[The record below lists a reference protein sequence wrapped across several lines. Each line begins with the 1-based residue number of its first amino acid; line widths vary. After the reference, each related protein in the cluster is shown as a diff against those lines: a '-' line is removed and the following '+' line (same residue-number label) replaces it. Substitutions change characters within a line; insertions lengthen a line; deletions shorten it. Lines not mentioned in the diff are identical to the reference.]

1 MTAQTEQRRVL
12 LRADDVCK
20 WFPIKGWP
28 FAPKRYVQAVNH
40 VSFHI
45 YEGETLGL
53 VGESG
58 CGKTTLART
67 VLRLLEPTRGDI
79 QFNGV
84 DLMAQNKRQLRAM
97 RKDMQ
102 IVFQDPYSALHPR
115 MTVRQTIE
123 EPMRIRGLYTGPGER
138 EARVRELLQMVGLN
152 DTHMDRY
159 PHEFSGGQRQ
169 RIVIAR
175 ALATEPKLLI
185 CDEPVSALDVSVRAQ
200 ILNLLQDL
208 QQKLGLTYLFISHDL
223 SVVEAICDRVA
234 IMYLGQMVELGS
246 NEAIFSRPLHPYTK
260 ALLSA
265 APQVGQ
271 FGRRDRILLE
281 GDIPSPADPPSG
293 CRFRTRCPHAADCC
307 AREPAWV
314 EAEEG
319 HCVLCHRF
327 RELEEDSVS

>member
-1 MTAQTEQRRVL
+1 MMAENARGPVL
-12 LRADDVCK
+12 LQADDVCK
-20 WFPIKGWP
+20 WFPIKGW
-28 FAPKRYVQAVNH
+28 FFEKKRYVQAVNH
-40 VSFHI
+40 VSFQL
-45 YEGETLGL
+45 YKGETLGL

-67 VLRLLEPTRGDI
+67 VLRLIEPTQGSI
-79 QFNGV
+79 QFDGV
-84 DLMAQNKRQLRAM
+84 DLMAQKKKQLRAM

-115 MTVRQTIE
+115 MTVRQIIE
-123 EPMRIRGLYTGPGER
+123 EPMRIRGMYKDPQQRRER
-138 EARVRELLQMVGLN
+138 VSQLLKMVGLN
-152 DTHMDRY
+152 DTHLNRY

-175 ALATEPKLLI
+175 ALATQPKLII

-200 ILNLLQDL
+200 ILNLLRDL
-208 QQKLGLTYLFISHDL
+208 QEELGLTYLFISHDL
-223 SVVEAICDRVA
+223 SVVEHICDRVA

-246 NEAIFSRPLHPYTK
+246 NEDIFNHPLHPYTK

-293 CRFRTRCPHAADCC
+293 CRFRTRCPYAAEC
-307 AREPAWV
+307 
-314 EAEEG
+314 
-319 HCVLCHRF
+319 
-327 RELEEDSVS
+327 

>member
-1 MTAQTEQRRVL
+1 MTAQTQQRKVL
-12 LRADDVCK
+12 LEADDVCK
-20 WFPIKGWP
+20 WFPIKGLP
-28 FAPKRYVQAVNH
+28 FEKKRYVQAVNH
-40 VSFHI
+40 VTFRL
-45 YEGETLGL
+45 YQGETLGL

-67 VLRLLEPTRGDI
+67 VLRLIEPTQGSI
-79 QFNGV
+79 QFDGL
-84 DLMAQNKRQLRAM
+84 DLMAQSKRQLRTM

-102 IVFQDPYSALHPR
+102 IIFQDPYSALHPR
-115 MTVRQTIE
+115 MTVRQAIE

-138 EARVRELLQMVGLN
+138 EARVKKLLEMVGLN
-152 DTHMDRY
+152 ETHMDRY

-175 ALATEPKLLI
+175 ALATEPKLII

-208 QQKLGLTYLFISHDL
+208 QKKLDLTYLFISHDL
-223 SVVEAICDRVA
+223 SVVEHICDRVA

-246 NEAIFSRPLHPYTK
+246 NEEIFSRPLHPYTK

-293 CRFRTRCPHAADCC
+293 CRFRTRCPNAAECC
-307 AREPAWV
+307 AQVPRWE
-314 EAEEG
+314 EAEPG
-319 HCVLCHRF
+319 HFVFCHRF
-327 RELEEDSVS
+327 RELEKS

>member
-208 QQKLGLTYLFISHDL
+208 QQKLGLT
-223 SVVEAICDRVA
+223 
-234 IMYLGQMVELGS
+234 
-246 NEAIFSRPLHPYTK
+246 
-260 ALLSA
+260 
-265 APQVGQ
+265 
-271 FGRRDRILLE
+271 
-281 GDIPSPADPPSG
+281 
-293 CRFRTRCPHAADCC
+293 
-307 AREPAWV
+307 
-314 EAEEG
+314 
-319 HCVLCHRF
+319 
-327 RELEEDSVS
+327 

>member
-1 MTAQTEQRRVL
+1 MTAQTQQRKVL
-12 LRADDVCK
+12 LEADDVCK
-20 WFPIKGWP
+20 WFPIKGLP
-28 FAPKRYVQAVNH
+28 FEKKRYVQAVNH
-40 VSFHI
+40 VTFRL
-45 YEGETLGL
+45 YQGETLGL

-223 SVVEAICDRVA
+223 SVVEHICDRVA

-307 AREPAWV
+307 AQEPAWV

-327 RELEEDSVS
+327 RELEEDSAS

>member
-1 MTAQTEQRRVL
+1 MDQTAQRPVL
-12 LRADDVCK
+12 LQADDVCK
-20 WFPIKGWP
+20 WFPIKGW
-28 FAPKRYVQAVNH
+28 FFEKKRYVQAVNH
-40 VSFHI
+40 VSFRL
-45 YEGETLGL
+45 YQGETLGL

-67 VLRLLEPTRGDI
+67 VLRLIEPTQGSI
-79 QFNGV
+79 QFDGV
-84 DLMAQNKRQLRAM
+84 DLMAQKKKQLRVM

-115 MTVRQTIE
+115 MTVRQIIE
-123 EPMRIRGLYTGPGER
+123 EPMRIRGMYTGPGER
-138 EARVRELLQMVGLN
+138 KERVSALLKMVGLN
-152 DTHMDRY
+152 DSHMNRY

-175 ALATEPKLLI
+175 ALATQPKLII

-200 ILNLLQDL
+200 ILNLLRDL
-208 QQKLGLTYLFISHDL
+208 QEELGLTYLFISHDL
-223 SVVEAICDRVA
+223 SVVEHLCDRVA

-246 NEAIFSRPLHPYTK
+246 NEDIFNHPLHPYTK

-265 APQVGQ
+265 APQVGE

-293 CRFRTRCPHAADCC
+293 CRFRTRCPHATQAC
-307 AREPAWV
+307 AQAPERV
-314 EAEEG
+314 EAEPG
-319 HCVLCHRF
+319 HFVACHRF
-327 RELEEDSVS
+327 RELEENRPN